1 MENSIDNYIRDYLKP
16 DQKKAFDVILEGFG
30 IQSLDEFSEKIFGIN
45 IIEGSQIEN
54 DTKDIELTDII
65 RDDVLIKKM
74 DPNLMDIDLFLKNSH
89 LPIRDTFN
97 IILGIFIVKIM
108 YPRLGLE
115 GTVNIINHIQLESL
129 YTLIIEG
136 DQNRGVIAKLDSLV
150 KDLIEIDKREKLYD
164 WPYSRSELELL
175 FQELSKLDYIGC
187 NKTKFTDCFKNE
199 NPTIEDKIVWKNG
212 FSELVYMG
220 FGLWHQNP
228 NESHLVLF
236 SRFHSNDV
244 KYDPTS
250 IRKRYNG
257 IKNKPWFIYTDV
269 DDSKFEKTWRLRDI
283 ILEIKK
289 NN

>member
-175 FQELSKLDYIGC
+175 FQSVY
-187 NKTKFTDCFKNE
+187 KFC
-199 NPTIEDKIVWKNG
+199 
-212 FSELVYMG
+212 
-220 FGLWHQNP
+220 
-228 NESHLVLF
+228 
-236 SRFHSNDV
+236 
-244 KYDPTS
+244 
-250 IRKRYNG
+250 
-257 IKNKPWFIYTDV
+257 
-269 DDSKFEKTWRLRDI
+269 
-283 ILEIKK
+283 
-289 NN
+289 